1 MTARRTGA
9 GPSSAPERR
18 RFGVGEGLAL
28 VLALAVLALQVRL
41 WSGKGSWAEVAELE
55 DRVTRARAE
64 IETLAGD
71 NAVLAAEVRAL
82 KADPE
87 RLEARART
95 DLGMI
100 REGETFIMILP
111 DDAP

>member
-9 GPSSAPERR
+9 GPSSVAEPR
-18 RFGVGEGLAL
+18 RFGVARGLAL
-28 VLALAVLALQVRL
+28 VLALAVLALQFRL

-55 DRVTRARAE
+55 ERVLRARTE
-64 IETLAGD
+64 IASLQGRNAALAS
-71 NAVLAAEVRAL
+71 EVRAL